1 MRFARR
7 RNRCAPALA
16 APVASDA
23 EWLADLERADGTR
36 AVKEFGVEPTST
48 ADALAL
54 SEAVLEIAAQPA
66 AYGVDPADA
75 AQAVRLYF
83 AG

>member
-1 MRFARR
+1 MFAA
-7 RNRCAPALA
+7 CPACRSLLHRLFPA
-16 APVASDA
+16 DSDGGIGI
-23 EWLADLERADGTR
+23 E
-36 AVKEFGVEPTST
+36 VVQEFGVEPTST

-75 AQAVRLYF
+75 AQVVRLYY

>member
-1 MRFARR
+1 MTYTRP
-7 RNRCAPALA
+7 PA
-16 APVASDA
+16 AS
-23 EWLADLERADGTR
+23 
-36 AVKEFGVEPTST
+36 
-48 ADALAL
+48 ADALGL

>member
-1 MRFARR
+1 MYKRQ
-7 RNRCAPALA
+7 
-16 APVASDA
+16 PVAADA

-83 AG
+83 AS

>member
-1 MRFARR
+1 MHDVHPASGSECRTGFAFSFT
-7 RNRCAPALA
+7 P
-16 APVASDA
+16 
-23 EWLADLERADGTR
+23 R
-36 AVKEFGVEPTST
+36 AVKAFGVEPTST

-83 AG
+83 AS